1 MSGHSKWAKIK
12 RQKGANDVRKG
23 MMFTKM
29 ARNITLAA
37 KEGGGDPT
45 MNFALRIAIDKAKA
59 VNMPS
64 DNIERSIKKAL
75 GGDDKTQYQK
85 IAYEAILSNG
95 AALIIDCQTDNSNRT
110 VADIKKILDMAGAK
124 LASVGSV
131 AWQFSEHGLI
141 VIKPARLKKSEK
153 FGSDDQYIPV
163 NAEEIEMELLDLKGV
178 ADIEEATQESDEGE
192 EFKVLLITTTK
203 NDFAKVVREIE
214 NLQYEVLSFELI
226 KKAKESI
233 SLKDHD
239 LEKVERLINNL
250 DDHDDVDAVW
260 SNVKDL

>member
-1 MSGHSKWAKIK
+1 
-12 RQKGANDVRKG
+12 
-23 MMFTKM
+23 
-29 ARNITLAA
+29 
-37 KEGGGDPT
+37 
-45 MNFALRIAIDKAKA
+45 
-59 VNMPS
+59 
-64 DNIERSIKKAL
+64 
-75 GGDDKTQYQK
+75 
-85 IAYEAILSNG
+85 
-95 AALIIDCQTDNSNRT
+95 
-110 VADIKKILDMAGAK
+110 
-124 LASVGSV
+124 
-131 AWQFSEHGLI
+131 
-141 VIKPARLKKSEK
+141 
-153 FGSDDQYIPV
+153 
-163 NAEEIEMELLDLKGV
+163 MELLDLKGV